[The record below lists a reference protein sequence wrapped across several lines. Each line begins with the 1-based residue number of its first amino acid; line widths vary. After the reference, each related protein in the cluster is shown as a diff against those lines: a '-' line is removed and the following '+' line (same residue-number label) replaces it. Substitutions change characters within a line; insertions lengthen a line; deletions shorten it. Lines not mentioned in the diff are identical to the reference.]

1 LNIVPLSIY
10 SHTFPNPLYANDEG
24 LLAYGGDLN
33 PNRILK
39 AYMSGIF
46 PWYNK
51 EDPILWWSPNPRFVL
66 FLEDF
71 KVSKSLKKRI
81 SSNTYEVKFNHN
93 FRQTMIECSKIPR
106 TGQDG
111 TWIHN
116 DVIEAYT
123 QLHEMGFAHSFETYY
138 KGELVGGGYG
148 LSIGNMFCGES
159 MFAKKSD
166 ASKVALYFLVQ
177 RLQENGFK
185 LIDCQIPTPHLESLG
200 AKEINRKEFL
210 DLVKKALENPKEFYS
225 FVDCFKT

>member
-1 LNIVPLSIY
+1 MNILPLSVY
-10 SHTFPNPLYANDEG
+10 SHSFPNPLYANDEG

-33 PNRILK
+33 PNRIIK

-81 SSNTYEVKFNHN
+81 ASNLYEVKFNHN
-93 FRQTMIECSKIPR
+93 FKQTMIECSKIPR
-106 TGQDG
+106 LGQNG
-111 TWIHN
+111 TWIHS
-116 DVIEAYT
+116 DVIDAYT
-123 QLHEMGFAHSFETYY
+123 QLHQMGYAQSFETYY

-177 RLQENGFK
+177 RLQQNGFK

-200 AKEINRKEFL
+200 AKSITREEFL
-210 DLVKKALENPKEFYS
+210 NFVSLALENPKEF
-225 FVDCFKT
+225 

>member
-1 LNIVPLSIY
+1 MNIVPLSIY

-81 SSNTYEVKFNHN
+81 SSNFYEVKFNHN

-106 TGQDG
+106 AGQNG

-123 QLHEMGFAHSFETYY
+123 QLHTMGFAHSFETYY
-138 KGELVGGGYG
+138 NGELVGGGYG

-210 DLVKKALENPKEFYS
+210 DLVKKALENPKEF
-225 FVDCFKT
+225 

>member
-1 LNIVPLSIY
+1 LNILPLSIY
-10 SHTFPNPLYANDEG
+10 SHSFPNPLYANDEG

-39 AYMSGIF
+39 AYMCGIF

-81 SSNTYEVKFNHN
+81 ASNFYEVKFNHN
-93 FRQTMIECSKIPR
+93 FKQTMIECSKIPR
-106 TGQDG
+106 AGQKG
-111 TWIHN
+111 TWIHE
-116 DVIEAYT
+116 DVIDAYT
-123 QLHEMGFAHSFETYY
+123 QLHQMGYAHSFETYY
-138 KGELVGGGYG
+138 EGELIGGGYG

-166 ASKVALYFLVQ
+166 ASKVALYCLVQ
-177 RLQENGFK
+177 RLQQNGFK
-185 LIDCQIPTPHLESLG
+185 FIDCQIPTPHLESLG
-200 AKEINRKEFL
+200 AKSITREEFL
-210 DLVKKALENPKEFYS
+210 NFVSLALENPKEF
-225 FVDCFKT
+225 